1 MHPALALFAPDRA
14 IERRE
19 GQTSSHI
26 YRPGDGD
33 PTHRIM
39 VTKSDLLTSSPR
51 TAKRSSQKSE
61 QFSSRPLSTCSYGNS
76 GSKFPKKIRLLPSTG
91 ASVSIFDQCPAS
103 EAGCVVV
110 PAREILV
117 PAPRGGRPTMLG
129 GLILGVFVVGHR
141 RLTPVQLRHLRV
153 GVLGGK

>member
-61 QFSSRPLSTCSYGNS
+61 QFSSRPIVHGFLRGGTLPDLSTRIPLGEDVKRVKRR
-76 GSKFPKKIRLLPSTG
+76 GRHALL
-91 ASVSIFDQCPAS
+91 
-103 EAGCVVV
+103 
-110 PAREILV
+110 
-117 PAPRGGRPTMLG
+117 
-129 GLILGVFVVGHR
+129 R
-141 RLTPVQLRHLRV
+141 R
-153 GVLGGK
+153 